1 MRSAPFRPPERRS
14 PPEGRSGWLSFRL
27 LGEVI
32 RRLHYGWEALPRLAR
47 RRWWT
52 TLGVGFAVSLAITW
66 ALVRIASWLDETGAL
81 AWEGEALELIITE
94 LPLSFS
100 SAMWLEGVGNGFVLW
115 GVMLFAAMV
124 AAWTGK
130 PLRSIAFLVGYTA
143 VYVLVAFG
151 WSLWD
156 RPRPELFLSGLASP
170 GGVFHAFPSG
180 HMVQTSFAY
189 GLLISFWTRAA
200 RSTSERVASVGA
212 YVLIVSLVALGRLR
226 IEAHWPTDVIAGT
239 FMGSAWAIAVV
250 VALVSAEREVAR

>member
-1 MRSAPFRPPERRS
+1 MRSAPVRQPERRPS
-14 PPEGRSGWLSFRL
+14 TTGSRGWLSVGL
-27 LGEVI
+27 LREAIG
-32 RRLHYGWEALPRLAR
+32 RLHHEWERLPSLAR
-47 RRWWT
+47 RQWWT
-52 TLGVGFAVSLAITW
+52 TLGAGFVASLAITW
-66 ALVRIASWLDETGAL
+66 ALVRLARWLEETGAL
-81 AWEGEALELIITE
+81 AWERRALEWIVTE

-100 SAMWLEGVGNGFVLW
+100 SAMWLEGLGNGFVLW
-115 GVMLFAAMV
+115 GVMLFAAAV
-124 AAWTGK
+124 AAWRRR
-130 PLRSIAFLVGYTA
+130 PLRAIAFLVGYTV

-226 IEAHWPTDVIAGT
+226 IEAHWPTDVVAGT